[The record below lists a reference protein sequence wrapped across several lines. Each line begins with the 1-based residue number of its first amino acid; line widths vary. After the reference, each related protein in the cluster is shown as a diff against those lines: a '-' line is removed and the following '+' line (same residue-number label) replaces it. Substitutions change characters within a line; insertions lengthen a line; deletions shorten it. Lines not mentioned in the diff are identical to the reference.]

1 MLTGCRPCEAMR
13 ALWEEFDK
21 EPGFWVRP
29 SAHTKQR
36 KIHKAPLSAPARQLI
51 EGLRESKGDSPFVF
65 PGRNLGEPVKHV
77 RTVWRTARKRAN
89 VLLWLNSD
97 DPKVSGLLSSL
108 MEQAGRLP
116 SIEEAKAAAA
126 IAKVPLPASLENAR
140 IYDLRHTFASYGAGA
155 SLGLP
160 IIGKLL
166 GHTKP
171 RTTQRYAHLADAPM
185 REAAE
190 NIGGMIA
197 SAVNSAKRRKVSGHG
212 AG

>member
-1 MLTGCRPCEAMR
+1 
-13 ALWEEFDK
+13 
-21 EPGFWVRP
+21 
-29 SAHTKQR
+29 
-36 KIHKAPLSAPARQLI
+36 
-51 EGLRESKGDSPFVF
+51 
-65 PGRNLGEPVKHV
+65 
-77 RTVWRTARKRAN
+77 
-89 VLLWLNSD
+89 
-97 DPKVSGLLSSL
+97 VSGLLSSL

-126 IAKVPLPASLENAR
+126 IAKVTLPDSLENAR

-190 NIGGMIA
+190 NIGKLIA
-197 SAVNSAKRRKVSGHG
+197 NAVSSVKRRKVSRHG